1 MKFKLIFLA
10 CARFLVYS
18 LPESQCE
25 INLPSKAVVKQ
36 EGRKKILV
44 APKMVSFFS
53 AELTAA
59 KKLPFLMQP
68 ENISALRIFV
78 GFTNCGLVSVGAMGA
93 VYVYLKV

>member
-1 MKFKLIFLA
+1 MKKLFLRA
-10 CARFLVYS
+10 EFGPLWE
-18 LPESQCE
+18 PWEEDE
-25 INLPSKAVVKQ
+25 I
-36 EGRKKILV
+36 GRKKILV

-59 KKLPFLMQP
+59 KKLPFLMHP